1 MSLHKQ
7 LRKIIYFDRE
17 TIQNIL
23 QEKNKGS
30 RIKTSGTSNE
40 AEMSVSANIEA
51 SGKTN
56 IGVPFLARLK
66 FAFTGE
72 LDARY
77 LLKHDSTTT
86 ITSTEISEFESI
98 QDSFVGFENQQV
110 YDIENSSTFFRVAGG
125 YLKMLGN
132 NIEGVNVKE
141 FQSVM
146 NSFEGYDVYKINNAI
161 YVRFNNTAFVSNY
174 KRNDLLTTK
183 ISIYCVPVGRFS
195 SDNFDFMKQ
204 LTKMQALLTTTNAAH
219 TISDIYPP
227 AEPLQGLP
235 KQDEPADISNEKMI
249 DLYDV
254 VFACVAQR
262 EDATT

>member
-1 MSLHKQ
+1 MNLHKHP
-7 LRKIIYFDRE
+7 RKIIYFDRE

-40 AEMSVSANIEA
+40 AEVSVSANAEA

-56 IGVPFLARLK
+56 IGVPFFARLK

-132 NIEGVNVKE
+132 NVEGVNVKE
-141 FQSVM
+141 FQAVM
-146 NSFEGYDVYKINNAI
+146 NSFEGYDVYKISNTI
-161 YVRFNNTAFVSNY
+161 YVRFNNTAFASNY

-204 LTKMQALLTTTNAAH
+204 LTKMQDLLTTANAAQ

-227 AEPLQGLP
+227 AEPPQGLP
-235 KQDEPADISNEKMI
+235 KQDKPADISGEKMI

-254 VFACVAQR
+254 VFACVAQG
-262 EDATT
+262 EDGTT